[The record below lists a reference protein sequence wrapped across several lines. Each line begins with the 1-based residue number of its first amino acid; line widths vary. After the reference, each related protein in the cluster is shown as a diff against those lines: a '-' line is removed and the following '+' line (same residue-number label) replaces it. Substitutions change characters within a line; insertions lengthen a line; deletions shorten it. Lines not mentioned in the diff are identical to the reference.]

1 MMDTVPGMKNIIIDL
16 DNWMVIMKLPRA
28 LNFVKNVADFKL
40 ISGNMM
46 MIRNKGTVLNW
57 PQIFS
62 NSESVP
68 LLLLLVEML

>member
-46 MIRNKGTVLNW
+46 MIRNKGTVLN
-57 PQIFS
+57 
-62 NSESVP
+62 
-68 LLLLLVEML
+68 

>member
-68 LLLLLVEML
+68 LLLLLDEML

>member
-1 MMDTVPGMKNIIIDL
+1 MKNIIIDL

-40 ISGNMM
+40 MSGNMM

-68 LLLLLVEML
+68 LLLLLVGML

>member
-46 MIRNKGTVLNW
+46 MIRNKGTVLNC